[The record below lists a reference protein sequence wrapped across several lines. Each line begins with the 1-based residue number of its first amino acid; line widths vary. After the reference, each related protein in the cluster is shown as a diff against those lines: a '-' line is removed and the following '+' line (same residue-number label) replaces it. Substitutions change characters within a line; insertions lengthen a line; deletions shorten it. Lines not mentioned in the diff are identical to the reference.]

1 MTSMFVLVFGKYN
14 ESQDIECDYND
25 ENQTINYSVSEN
37 LKLLFLKIK
46 FIGILTL

>member
-37 LKLLFLKIK
+37 LKLPFFKN
-46 FIGILTL
+46 